1 MLFVSIFNRSY
12 IAIVKIRKIA
22 KIVTFAA
29 LFSWFCACLF
39 GLHSHIPLDDSPAT
53 LDSSFFKDSLDDS
66 YGHKASPHVD
76 TGSNTTPAKNLNLV
90 ILLVAGL
97 VILLSAGRGFF
108 RAPPELSLPPQAL
121 QGLRPPLRA
130 PPASLIA

>member
-1 MLFVSIFNRSY
+1 MLFVSIFNRLQF
-12 IAIVKIRKIA
+12 AIVKIRKIA

-39 GLHSHIPLDDSPAT
+39 GLHSHIPLDGSPAT

-90 ILLVAGL
+90 ILLIVGL
-97 VILLSAGRGFF
+97 VILLSIQRGFF
-108 RAPPELSLPPQAL
+108 RTPLVLSFHPQVP

-130 PPASLIA
+130 PPTSLPA